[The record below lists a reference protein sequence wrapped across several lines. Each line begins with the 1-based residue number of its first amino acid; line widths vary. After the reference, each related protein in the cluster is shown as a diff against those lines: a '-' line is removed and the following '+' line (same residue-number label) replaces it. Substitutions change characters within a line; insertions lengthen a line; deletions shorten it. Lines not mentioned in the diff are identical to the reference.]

1 MLPGEEGKIVKGR
14 ERTMASAETTTDGE
28 EEIIK
33 DEKRHS
39 SSSTLI
45 SRAIEE

>member
-1 MLPGEEGKIVKGR
+1 VLPGEEEKMVKGR
-14 ERTMASAETTTDGE
+14 ERTMISVGTTTDGE

-33 DEKRHS
+33 DKKRHS

>member
-1 MLPGEEGKIVKGR
+1 VLPGEEGKMVEGR
-14 ERTMASAETTTDGE
+14 ERTMASAGTTTDGE
-28 EEIIK
+28 EEIIE

>member
-1 MLPGEEGKIVKGR
+1 MLPGEEGKIVEDR
-14 ERTMASAETTTDGE
+14 ERTIVSTGTTTDGE

-39 SSSTLI
+39 LSSTLI

>member
-1 MLPGEEGKIVKGR
+1 MLLGEEEKIVKDR
-14 ERTMASAETTTDGE
+14 ERTIVSVETTTDGK

-33 DEKRHS
+33 DKKRHS

>member
-14 ERTMASAETTTDGE
+14 ERTIVSIETIIDSK

>member
-1 MLPGEEGKIVKGR
+1 VLPGEEGKIVKGR
-14 ERTMASAETTTDGE
+14 ERTIVSTGTTTDGE

-33 DEKRHS
+33 DKKRHS